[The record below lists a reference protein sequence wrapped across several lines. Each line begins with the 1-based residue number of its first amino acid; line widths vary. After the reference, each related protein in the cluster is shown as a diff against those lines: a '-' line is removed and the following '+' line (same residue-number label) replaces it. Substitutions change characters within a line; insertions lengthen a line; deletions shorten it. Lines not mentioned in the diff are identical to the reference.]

1 MRLVGGRDPV
11 APSQDAT
18 AKVAPGAANS
28 EQAVEGFVTEH
39 QQPAGWYPSPDPD
52 RRSRFARYW
61 DGERWTSHEIAIDS
75 SPDAPVRR
83 AEPTEP
89 APGATGGKD
98 ATTREAEASRGG
110 MARRL
115 AWLPKLAIVV
125 TLGVLTSLFV
135 IDLLDA
141 DGPIGYSLQN
151 DSTSINPL
159 VNEPQL
165 RVTTGQQTK
174 DARVAQTRGGLARI
188 VGATWS
194 LDETVTI
201 EFVPAFPSEDGHTF
215 VIDLR
220 KDGANALSQN
230 WFLRVDIVA
239 TNSTF
244 EIEVSQPVSSGFVR
258 RREVT
263 QRVTLPRSNERM
275 LAAALEAQ
283 REREAAAR
291 RAADEARREVQRA
304 RSECVREE
312 SAARRTAVAPIIDL
326 QSLFQ
331 GALDRRRIY
340 TGESMTFDEYR
351 RRINNLVSDMQG
363 HLRDAERTLG
373 SEPQPSTGEFAR
385 VVQDYSSLRQAWV
398 DFERA
403 LRSPRPSPGRT
414 FHELYP
420 VESGAV
426 ELWQDRVRSSALAAS
441 GAASRVIGDE
451 TRGLCETRHPLP

>member
-1 MRLVGGRDPV
+1 M
-11 APSQDAT
+11 
-18 AKVAPGAANS
+18 
-28 EQAVEGFVTEH
+28 TEH
-39 QQPAGWYPSPDPD
+39 QQPAGWYPSPDPE
-52 RRSRFARYW
+52 RRGRFARYW
-61 DGERWTSHEIAIDS
+61 DGERWTAHEIPIETGS
-75 SPDAPVRR
+75 DAPVRGT
-83 AEPTEP
+83 EPTEHT
-89 APGATGGKD
+89 PGADGDSAD
-98 ATTREAEASRGG
+98 ASASEVDASRGDV
-110 MARRL
+110 ARRL

-125 TLGVLTSLFV
+125 TLGVVASLFV

-151 DSTSINPL
+151 DSTAINPL
-159 VNEPQL
+159 VNSPQL
-165 RVTTGQQTK
+165 RVTTGQQTQ
-174 DARVAQTRGGLARI
+174 DVRMAQTRGGLARI

-194 LDETVTI
+194 LDEPVTI
-201 EFVPAFPSEDGHTF
+201 EFIPAFPNEEGHTF
-215 VIDLR
+215 VVDLR
-220 KDGANALSQN
+220 KDGASALNQN

-244 EIEVSQPVSSGFVR
+244 EIEISQPVSSGFVR

-263 QRVTLPRSNERM
+263 HRVTLPRSNERR
-275 LAAALEAQ
+275 LVAELEAQ
-283 REREAAAR
+283 GEREAAAR

-385 VVQDYSSLRQAWV
+385 VVQDYASLRQAWV

-414 FHELYP
+414 FQELYP